1 MERYK
6 IAVMH
11 GPNLNMLGK
20 REIGIYGGNTLEQIN
35 SEIEQEAIRLGVSAG
50 FFQSNLEGAIIDHI
64 HGCAGKIDGILINA
78 GAFTHYSIA
87 LRDAIAAVKLP
98 TVEVHISNIFKRE
111 SFRHFSIIAPVC
123 RGQICGFGSYSY
135 ILGLRALIGILES
148 QELE

>member
-1 MERYK
+1 M
-6 IAVMH
+6 AVMH

-20 REIGIYGGNTLEQIN
+20 REIGIYGGKTLDQIN
-35 SEIEQEAIRLGVSAG
+35 REIEEEAGRLNVAIG
-50 FFQSNLEGAIIDHI
+50 FFQSNIEGSLIDQI
-64 HGCAGKIDGILINA
+64 HSCPGTIDGIVINA

-87 LRDAIAAVKLP
+87 LRDALAAVKLP

-111 SFRHFSIIAPVC
+111 PFRHVSVIAPVC

-148 QELE
+148 QETE